1 MTWGRRLLASLMQPP
16 TPSSALY
23 GKRTGLPSPSQ
34 SSPVGWR
41 VYTRCGRLSV
51 LSPDCPHP
59 SSIVGKKFRTGR
71 GRPRRPGAALSTQ
84 HPLVQQVCHC
94 GRRGLLSPF
103 SALVLRPRG
112 PDRRASELPSSA

>member
-59 SSIVGKKFRTGR
+59 SSIVGKKFHTRR
-71 GRPRRPGAALSTQ
+71 GRPRRPGAAPSTQ
-84 HPLVQQVCHC
+84 HPPCTAGVSLWEKRAAVPI
-94 GRRGLLSPF
+94 LSF
-103 SALVLRPRG
+103 GAATQRS
-112 PDRRASELPSSA
+112 